1 MTKPKVKTGILISGG
16 GSNMEALVKAA
27 QEPNY
32 PAEIVVVISNNPE
45 AGGIEKAQNLSIA
58 TEIINHKDFKTRKS
72 FEKVLDQTLRDYQ
85 VELVCNAGFMRL
97 LTPYFVDNWL
107 GRQLNIHPSLLPK
120 FKGLHTHQRA
130 LDAGETEHGCT
141 VHYVSEG
148 MDEGEII
155 GQKRVDVLDNDTA
168 EVLAARV
175 LKQEHILYP
184 EILAK
189 IANEKF

>member
-45 AGGIEKAQNLSIA
+45 AGGIEKAQNLGIA

-155 GQKRVDVLDNDTA
+155 GQKRVDVMDNDTA

-175 LKQEHILYP
+175 L
-184 EILAK
+184 AK

>member
-45 AGGIEKAQNLSIA
+45 AGGIEKAQNLGIA